1 MDADDIEEFDI
12 DAMEPI
18 DNDNDNTHSSPYL
31 NHLVIPIKQIVRPS
45 QPPMKFQTPPVK
57 VKKVNYDDI
66 LASMNLYV
74 KDGQL
79 HKINR
84 SDEINMAGPKPRPTH
99 PTTHTPQPTQ
109 EELQK
114 RHNERRKALH
124 LNYLQQQRMRAQI
137 AAIKSKQIK
146 FINDNRNI
154 ELDSHTTMQFFKMFG
169 K

>member
-1 MDADDIEEFDI
+1 MMDVDDLEY

-18 DNDNDNTHSSPYL
+18 DNDNTHSSPYL
-31 NHLVIPIKQIVRPS
+31 NHLVMPIKQIVRPS
-45 QPPMKFQTPPVK
+45 PPPMVFQTPIK
-57 VKKVNYDDI
+57 VKKINYDDI

-84 SDEINMAGPKPRPTH
+84 GEGIKLEAGPKLR
-99 PTTHTPQPTQ
+99 PTTHVPQPTQ

-114 RHNERRKALH
+114 KQRERRQALH
-124 LNYLQQQRMRAQI
+124 LNYMQQQRLRAQI
-137 AAIKSKQIK
+137 AATKTKRLK
-146 FINDNRNI
+146 FINDSTNI
-154 ELDSHTTMQFFKMFG
+154 ELDSNTTAHVFKLIG

>member
-1 MDADDIEEFDI
+1 MDANDI
-12 DAMEPI
+12 DNLEYDTMEPT
-18 DNDNDNTHSSPYL
+18 DNDNTRSSPYL
-31 NHLVIPIKQIVRPS
+31 NHLVIPIKQIVRTSP
-45 QPPMKFQTPPVK
+45 QPMTFQTPLK
-57 VKKVNYDDI
+57 VKKINYDDI

-79 HKINR
+79 HKIN
-84 SDEINMAGPKPRPTH
+84 SGEGINMNGPKPKPK
-99 PTTHTPQPTQ
+99 QPTQ

-114 RHNERRKALH
+114 QRNERRKALY
-124 LNYLQQQRMRAQI
+124 LTYLQQQRMRAQI

-146 FINDNRNI
+146 FINDSRNI

>member
-1 MDADDIEEFDI
+1 MDADDIDNLEYDS
-12 DAMEPI
+12 MEPI
-18 DNDNDNTHSSPYL
+18 DSYNTRSSPYL

-45 QPPMKFQTPPVK
+45 SQQMIFQTPVK
-57 VKKVNYDDI
+57 VKKINYDDI

-84 SDEINMAGPKPRPTH
+84 SEGINMNGPKQRPTWPTH
-99 PTTHTPQPTQ
+99 PPQPTQ

-114 RHNERRKALH
+114 QRNERRKALH
-124 LNYLQQQRMRAQI
+124 LDYLKQQRMRAQI
-137 AAIKSKQIK
+137 AETKSKQIK
-146 FINDNRNI
+146 FINDSRNI
-154 ELDSHTTMQFFKMFG
+154 QLDSHTTMHVFKMFG

>member
-1 MDADDIEEFDI
+1 MDVDDIDNLEY
-12 DAMEPI
+12 DAMEPA
-18 DNDNDNTHSSPYL
+18 DNDNDNSRSSAYL

-45 QPPMKFQTPPVK
+45 PPPMVFQTPIK
-57 VKKVNYDDI
+57 VKKINYDDI

-84 SDEINMAGPKPRPTH
+84 NEGINIAGPKPRPT
-99 PTTHTPQPTQ
+99 THIPQPTQ

-114 RHNERRKALH
+114 QRNERRKALH

-146 FINDNRNI
+146 FINDSRNI
-154 ELDSHTTMQFFKMFG
+154 ELDSHTTMHVFKMFG

>member
-1 MDADDIEEFDI
+1 MDADDIDNLEY

-18 DNDNDNTHSSPYL
+18 DNIRSSPYL
-31 NHLVIPIKQIVRPS
+31 NHLVIPIKQIVRSSPQS
-45 QPPMKFQTPPVK
+45 MTFQTPVK
-57 VKKVNYDDI
+57 VKKINYDDI

-84 SDEINMAGPKPRPTH
+84 SEGINMNGPKPRPTQ
-99 PTTHTPQPTQ
+99 PPQPTE

-114 RHNERRKALH
+114 QRNERRKALH
-124 LNYLQQQRMRAQI
+124 LNYLQQQRLRAQI
-137 AAIKSKQIK
+137 AATKSKQIK
-146 FINDNRNI
+146 FINDSRNI
-154 ELDSHTTMQFFKMFG
+154 QLDSHTTMHVFKMLG

>member
-1 MDADDIEEFDI
+1 METDDIDNLEYDT
-12 DAMEPI
+12 MEPT
-18 DNDNDNTHSSPYL
+18 DNDNTRSSAYL

-45 QPPMKFQTPPVK
+45 SQPMIFQTPVK
-57 VKKVNYDDI
+57 VKKINYDDI

-84 SDEINMAGPKPRPTH
+84 NEGINIASSKSK
-99 PTTHTPQPTQ
+99 HTPYIPQPTE

-114 RHNERRKALH
+114 KRIERRKALH
-124 LNYLQQQRMRAQI
+124 LNYLQQQHMRAQI
-137 AAIKSKQIK
+137 AEIKSKQIK
-146 FINDNRNI
+146 FINNARNI